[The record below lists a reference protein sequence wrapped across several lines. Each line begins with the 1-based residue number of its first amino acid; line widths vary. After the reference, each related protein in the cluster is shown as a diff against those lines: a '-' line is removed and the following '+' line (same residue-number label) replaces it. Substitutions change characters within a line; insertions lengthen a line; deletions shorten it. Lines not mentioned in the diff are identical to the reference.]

1 MLNAVNMVGER
12 NVTVL
17 REGNAANEVDVFIF
31 EDFIWVDPGFNFIFY
46 FKFVRVS
53 DNIIVFL
60 FFYSHL
66 LLSWNSFVCLHPP
79 LRLLIPNFWL
89 EEIDHL
95 QWWHMFLLV
104 HT

>member
-1 MLNAVNMVGER
+1 MLNAVNTVGER

-31 EDFIWVDPGFNFIFY
+31 EDFIWVDPDFNFIFY

-60 FFYSHL
+60 FFIFLFS
-66 LLSWNSFVCLHPP
+66 SFAFLEFLCMFAPP
-79 LRLLIPNFWL
+79 FA
-89 EEIDHL
+89 
-95 QWWHMFLLV
+95 LV
-104 HT
+104 DT

>member
-53 DNIIVFL
+53 DNIIVFFIFY
-60 FFYSHL
+60 FFILIFCFLGIPLY
-66 LLSWNSFVCLHPP
+66 VCTP
-79 LRLLIPNFWL
+79 LCAC
-89 EEIDHL
+89 
-95 QWWHMFLLV
+95 
-104 HT
+104 

>member
-1 MLNAVNMVGER
+1 MEGYTVMLNAVNMVGER

-60 FFYSHL
+60 FFIFLFS
-66 LLSWNSFVCLHPP
+66 SFAFLEFLCMFAPP
-79 LRLLIPNFWL
+79 FA
-89 EEIDHL
+89 
-95 QWWHMFLLV
+95 LV
-104 HT
+104 DT

>member
-53 DNIIVFL
+53 DNAIIFFL
-60 FFYSHL
+60 VLIFCFLGIPLY
-66 LLSWNSFVCLHPP
+66 VCTP
-79 LRLLIPNFWL
+79 LCAC
-89 EEIDHL
+89 
-95 QWWHMFLLV
+95 
-104 HT
+104 